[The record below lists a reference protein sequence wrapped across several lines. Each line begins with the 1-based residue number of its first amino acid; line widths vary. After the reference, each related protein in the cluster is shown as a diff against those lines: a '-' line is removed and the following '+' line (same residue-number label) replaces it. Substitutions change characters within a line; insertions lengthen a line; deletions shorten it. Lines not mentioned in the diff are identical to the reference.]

1 MDIMRTSL
9 DPKNRL
15 VDGNAMFRRTLDPA
29 LLRRMSETHEPFVA
43 VLTCSDARADP
54 VKVFNL
60 SLGDAFVVRTAGNTA
75 NDPTVIGSLEYA
87 VKHLKVRMILVMGH
101 SDCGAVKATY
111 GCRDPGNLDGAL
123 ASIDCAKSKLDNSKA
138 KDFVAVAEGNVRLQ
152 LRKLE
157 DTSSI
162 IRDAV
167 SRGELELCGA
177 MLDLATGAVR
187 FI

>member
-1 MDIMRTSL
+1 MTYMRTSM
-9 DPKNRL
+9 DPKSRL
-15 VDGNAMFRRTLDPA
+15 ADGNAMFKRTMDPA
-29 LLRRMSETHEPFVA
+29 LLRRISETHEPFVA

-60 SLGDAFVVRTAGNTA
+60 SLGDAFVVRSAGNTV
-75 NDPTVIGSLEYA
+75 NDLTAVGSLEYA
-87 VKHLKVRMILVMGH
+87 VKHLKVKMVLVMGH

-111 GCRDPGNLDGAL
+111 GHRESGHLDVVL
-123 ASIDCAKSKLDNSKA
+123 DSIDCAKSKLDDSLR
-138 KDFVAVAEGNVRLQ
+138 KDISAVAESNVRLQ

-157 DTSSI
+157 DSSSI

-177 MLDLATGAVR
+177 VLDLKTGAVR